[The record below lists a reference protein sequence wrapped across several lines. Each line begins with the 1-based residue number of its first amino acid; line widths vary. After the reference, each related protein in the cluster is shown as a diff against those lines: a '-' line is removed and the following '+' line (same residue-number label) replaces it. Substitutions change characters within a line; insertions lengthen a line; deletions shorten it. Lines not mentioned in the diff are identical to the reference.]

1 MEKGKKLKQSEVN
14 GVSRSVQFLDQ
25 VHLGEVILIQSNSET
40 VIKLATLPG
49 LLPEAYNL
57 CCFKHV
63 KNVICILSSSKILSE
78 LV

>member
-1 MEKGKKLKQSEVN
+1 MKQSEVN

-49 LLPEAYNL
+49 LDCFLRPT
-57 CCFKHV
+57 CFKHV

>member
-49 LLPEAYNL
+49 LLPEAYMFQTREE
-57 CCFKHV
+57 CDMYFKL
-63 KNVICILSSSKILSE
+63 KQNPK
-78 LV
+78 